1 MTEVV
6 GMRVPATAL
15 LTEDARVSAAITP
28 STTPGTLSVFLV
40 ALIPAFLIRTMRVV
54 AMVPVVSN
62 GIASLAA
69 VSEPWAPTITSTV
82 AFIVMAA
89 HVLVTTICA
98 WTGLLALV
106 PASLVLDFIILRCL
120 DIFGLQ
126 CVLGVC
132 GLFNRLLWLVI
143 LAHMTEV
150 VGMRVP
156 ATALLTE
163 DARVSAAI
171 TPSTTPGT
179 LSVFLVA
186 LIPAFL
192 IRTMRV
198 VA

>member
-1 MTEVV
+1 MVPVVAMVPVVSNGIASLAAVSEPWAPTITSTVAFIVTAAHVLLTTICAWTGLLALVPASLVLDFIILRCLDLFGLQCVLGVCGLFNRLLWLVILAHMTEVV

-82 AFIVMAA
+82 AFIVTAA

-98 WTGLLALV
+98 WTGL
-106 PASLVLDFIILRCL
+106 
-120 DIFGLQ
+120 
-126 CVLGVC
+126 
-132 GLFNRLLWLVI
+132 
-143 LAHMTEV
+143 
-150 VGMRVP
+150 
-156 ATALLTE
+156 
-163 DARVSAAI
+163 
-171 TPSTTPGT
+171 
-179 LSVFLVA
+179 
-186 LIPAFL
+186 
-192 IRTMRV
+192 
-198 VA
+198 